1 MNLIL
6 TVTSYKGSTPAYPLS
21 YQVDRG
27 AITLGRLDS
36 NDWVLPDDEKYLSSK
51 HAQVSKTRSGFQLKD
66 LSSNG
71 VFVNNTN
78 RPLGKG
84 NQVLLKN
91 NDVLYIGEYVISVL
105 IQDSALATTPPLPVT
120 NRNTAVDNSDPFS
133 DLGSSPIKDLGQQQ
147 DDGLTEWE
155 KSLHSERPTMEI
167 IVDKNKR
174 SEPTSIEIA
183 EDNSAE
189 LHDAFIKPQPNVAMN
204 DLEQSVSGNDLPE
217 DWFSSKDEAAAET
230 PLNPTRQEIAK
241 PDSELLDQAQI
252 SSSTEQL
259 EVPAI
264 PVPTPAPAPAPAPA
278 IDADEKDPTETIKME
293 VTQDAEAIPRDY
305 ELAMKMFL
313 KSAGVDDSIKA
324 ENIDPETFALV
335 GQLFKASIDGIREI
349 ILARSKLKNEM
360 RLDVTT
366 IRSSGNNPIKFSLST
381 EDAITR
387 LLASQ
392 KQGFM
397 HPATAVEEVVD
408 DLKAH
413 QIAMLAGM
421 QTALRSILEKF
432 EPGLLEQRLQK
443 QNPLSAKVP
452 LQKQAKLWKLFDELY
467 HDIQVEATED
477 FNHLFGQAFGKAY
490 EKQIWKLKTEKSAG
504 KKGVS

>member
-6 TVTSYKGSTPAYPLS
+6 TVTSYKGSAPAYPLS
-21 YQVDRG
+21 HQVDRG
-27 AITLGRLDS
+27 AMTLGRLES
-36 NDWVLPDDEKYLSSK
+36 NDWVLADDEKYLSSK
-51 HAQVSKTRSGFQLKD
+51 HAQINKTRDGFQLKD

-71 VFVNNTN
+71 VFINNTN

-84 NQVLLKN
+84 NQTLLKN
-91 NDVLYIGEYVISVL
+91 NDVIYIGEYVIRVL
-105 IQDSALATTPPLPVT
+105 IQDGALITTPPLPVT
-120 NRNTAVDNSDPFS
+120 NRNTAVDNTDPFA
-133 DLGSSPIKDLGQQQ
+133 DLGSSPIKDIGNRE
-147 DDGLTEWE
+147 DEGLTEWE

-167 IVDKNKR
+167 IVDKNK
-174 SEPTSIEIA
+174 SSQVTPAEIA

-189 LHDAFIKPQPNVAMN
+189 LHDAFIKPRASAPIPDIDEKA
-204 DLEQSVSGNDLPE
+204 SGNELPE
-217 DWFSSKDEAAAET
+217 DWFKSDSAPGAET
-230 PLNPTRQEIAK
+230 PANPTRQDMAK
-241 PDSELLDQAQI
+241 PDPELINLADDV
-252 SSSTEQL
+252 SPTEQI
-259 EVPAI
+259 EMPAI
-264 PVPTPAPAPAPAPA
+264 PIPTPAPPSSK
-278 IDADEKDPTETIKME
+278 IVVEKVPTETIKME
-293 VTQDAEAIPRDY
+293 ATPDEESMPRDY

-313 KSAGVDDSIKA
+313 KSAGVDDSINA
-324 ENIDPETFALV
+324 EDIGPETFALV

-490 EKQIWKLKTEKSAG
+490 EKQIWKLKTEKSNTG
-504 KKGVS
+504 KKGAS

>member
-6 TVTSYKGSTPAYPLS
+6 TVTSYKGSAPAYPLS
-21 YQVDRG
+21 HQVDRG
-27 AITLGRLDS
+27 VITLGRLDS

-51 HAQVSKTRSGFQLKD
+51 HAQISKTRDGFQLKD

-71 VFVNNTN
+71 VFINNTR

-84 NQVLLKN
+84 NQTLLKN

-105 IQDSALATTPPLPVT
+105 LQNAALITTPPLPVT
-120 NRNTAVDNSDPFS
+120 NRNTAVDNNDPFA
-133 DLGSSPIKDLGQQQ
+133 DLGSSPIKDLGNQQ

-167 IVDKNKR
+167 IVDKNK
-174 SEPTSIEIA
+174 PAHQAPIDIA
-183 EDNSAE
+183 DDNSAE
-189 LHDAFIKPQPNVAMN
+189 LHDAFIKPQPITDVDQKN
-204 DLEQSVSGNDLPE
+204 SGNELPE
-217 DWFSSKDEAAAET
+217 DWFNNEEEVAET
-230 PLNPTRQEIAK
+230 PATPTRQELAK
-241 PDSELLDQAQI
+241 PDQELLDLAEEENP
-252 SSSTEQL
+252 TEQL
-259 EVPAI
+259 EVPVSPI
-264 PVPTPAPAPAPAPA
+264 PVPAPTPSVQA
-278 IDADEKDPTETIKME
+278 ADKVPTETIKME
-293 VTQDAEAIPRDY
+293 VAQEADAMPRDY

-324 ENIDPETFALV
+324 EDIGPETFALV

-490 EKQIWKLKTEKSAG
+490 EKQIWKLKTEKSNAD
-504 KKGVS
+504 KKGPS

>member
-6 TVTSYKGSTPAYPLS
+6 TITSYKGSAPAYPITHQL
-21 YQVDRG
+21 DRG
-27 AITLGRLDS
+27 TMTLGRLDS

-51 HAQVSKTRSGFQLKD
+51 HAQITKTRDGFQVKD
-66 LSSNG
+66 ISSNG
-71 VFVNNTN
+71 VFVNNTT

-84 NQVLLKN
+84 NQVILKN
-91 NDVLYIGEYVISVL
+91 NDVIYIGEYVISVL
-105 IQDSALATTPPLPVT
+105 VQNAALITTPPLPVSS
-120 NRNTAVDNSDPFS
+120 RNTAVDNDPFA
-133 DLGSSPIKDLGQQQ
+133 DLGNSPLKELGNQQN
-147 DDGLTEWE
+147 DGLTEWE

-167 IVDKNKR
+167 IVDKNN
-174 SEPTSIEIA
+174 SSVQAPAEVA

-189 LHDAFIKPQPNVAMN
+189 LHDAFVKPNAATQKRQDPGAALAN
-204 DLEQSVSGNDLPE
+204 ELPE
-217 DWFSSKDEAAAET
+217 DWFENEPPAVPENLNT
-230 PLNPTRQEIAK
+230 PDKQAFAVPNKEQLQPREEDNP
-241 PDSELLDQAQI
+241 
-252 SSSTEQL
+252 TEQL
-259 EVPAI
+259 QVPNI
-264 PVPTPAPAPAPAPA
+264 PTPAAATSPAT
-278 IDADEKDPTETIKME
+278 EKVPTETIKME
-293 VTQDAEAIPRDY
+293 VANSAQAPEQLPRDY
-305 ELAMKMFL
+305 QLAMKMFL
-313 KSAGVDDSIKA
+313 KSAGVEDSIDA
-324 ENIDPETFALV
+324 DEIGPETFALV

-366 IRSSGNNPIKFSLST
+366 IRSTGNNPIKFSLST

-432 EPGLLEQRLQK
+432 EPALLEQRLQK

-490 EKQIWKLKTEKSAG
+490 EKQIWKLKTEKANSD
-504 KKGVS
+504 KKGAP